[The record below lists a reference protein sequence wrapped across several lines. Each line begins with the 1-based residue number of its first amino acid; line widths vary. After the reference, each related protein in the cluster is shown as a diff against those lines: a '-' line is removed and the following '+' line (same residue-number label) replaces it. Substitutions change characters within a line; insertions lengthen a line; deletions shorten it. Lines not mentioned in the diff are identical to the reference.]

1 MGGYD
6 VLEERS
12 PKTLARW
19 LQRRWSGLTGRC
31 NSRYA
36 LASASVAPPNADV
49 GADQGAVSERSSPNF
64 IDSQSNGWYGV
75 VRDCWRG
82 RAPKAALVTAETSTR
97 IEAALAAPDLVASTP
112 KEPEILDWNHAQLDE
127 LCSAR
132 AAESPSAPLRR
143 LSEDRTT
150 VVAGQKMQR
159 AAPVPESYR
168 MLDIGSGQSML
179 NALTLASVG
188 IPSKLLMG
196 SLERI
201 HAYHLDR
208 LHEAVTARPAN
219 TPLLTIS
226 NHKSVMD
233 DPFLLAWLLPM
244 RTLLHPSEMRYGL
257 CAVDIC
263 FRSKWLNHFFTAGKV
278 LPIRRGAG
286 LNQPELY
293 RAAEKLAAGAWL
305 HVYPEGRVSQ
315 RCIGLIRRGVG
326 KLIALANEWR
336 GENDPEILILPIYHE
351 GMQTVMPQD
360 EETNELISMVP
371 RIGREVFV
379 WIGEPFTVTD
389 ILHKWRHA
397 GSVSNS
403 EDGPAH
409 LSMYEEICDRIAGVL
424 AELRGELRRRVREDH
439 GIDLRAKLNSYD

>member
-1 MGGYD
+1 LD
-6 VLEERS
+6 WDHHLLDESRVARANDSSTQRLPAER
-12 PKTLARW
+12 
-19 LQRRWSGLTGRC
+19 
-31 NSRYA
+31 A
-36 LASASVAPPNADV
+36 LAST
-49 GADQGAVSERSSPNF
+49 SE
-64 IDSQSNGWYGV
+64 
-75 VRDCWRG
+75 
-82 RAPKAALVTAETSTR
+82 
-97 IEAALAAPDLVASTP
+97 
-112 KEPEILDWNHAQLDE
+112 
-127 LCSAR
+127 
-132 AAESPSAPLRR
+132 
-143 LSEDRTT
+143 
-150 VVAGQKMQR
+150 R

-168 MLDIGSGQSML
+168 MLDVGSGNSML

-208 LHEAVTARPAN
+208 LHEAVTARPPN
-219 TPLLTIS
+219 TPLLTVS

-233 DPFLLAWLLPM
+233 DPFLLAWLLPI

-263 FRSKWLNHFFTAGKV
+263 FRSRWLNHFFTAGKV

-315 RCIGLIRRGVG
+315 RCLGLIRRGVG

-336 GENDPEILILPIYHE
+336 SENDPEILILPIYHE

-360 EETNELISMVP
+360 EETNQLISMVP
-371 RIGREVFV
+371 RLGREVFV

-389 ILHKWRHA
+389 IVRKWRQA
-397 GSVSNS
+397 GSIPGA
-403 EDGPAH
+403 EDGPNH
-409 LSMYEEICDRIAGVL
+409 LSMYEEICDRIAVVL
-424 AELRGELRRRVREDH
+424 AELQKELRCRVREEL
-439 GIDLRAKLNSYD
+439 GIDLREKLHSYD